1 MIDENSNSCLMEKDF
16 HIELLYGE
24 MQIIQ
29 LHAGYL
35 LLKLV
40 LLTPDFL
47 VGHQMDFYWTLM

>member
-47 VGHQMDFYWTLM
+47 VGHQMDFY